1 MFSGVLIDRNAVIDY
16 SIRNGQLVFRVQAV
30 PRSSRSEVVG
40 EHNGALRVR
49 VAAPPV
55 DGAANDELIHVLA
68 KAFKI
73 SRNAVT
79 ILSGRSGRL
88 KQVSIEG
95 VSEKFLRGM
104 FDDGSR

>member
-1 MFSGVLIDRNAVIDY
+1 MRTLIERQ
-16 SIRNGQLVFRVQAV
+16 IRDGRLVFRVHVA

-49 VAAPPV
+49 LAAPPV

-68 KAFKI
+68 KTFKV
-73 SRNAVT
+73 SRSAVK
-79 ILSGRSGRL
+79 ILSGHSSRL

-95 VSEKFLRGM
+95 VTESVLEL
-104 FDDGSR
+104 

>member
-1 MFSGVLIDRNAVIDY
+1 MRTLIEHQ
-16 SIRNGQLVFRVQAV
+16 IRDGRLILRVQVA

-49 VAAPPV
+49 LAAPPV

-68 KAFKI
+68 KTFKV

-79 ILSGRSGRL
+79 ILSGHSSRL

-95 VSEKFLRGM
+95 VTQSALEKL
-104 FDDGSR
+104 